1 MTSHP
6 AAALAV
12 APAAAAA
19 AAAAAALAIAPA
31 AAQTLL
37 TVVGLRGSN
46 PHSFTPRSWMI
57 PDLGLGLGLDLDLD
71 LDLHPTEP
79 RELRR

>member
-1 MTSHP
+1 
-6 AAALAV
+6 
-12 APAAAAA
+12 
-19 AAAAAALAIAPA
+19 
-31 AAQTLL
+31 
-37 TVVGLRGSN
+37 
-46 PHSFTPRSWMI
+46 MI